1 MAYYDESTLST
12 MQVLDMAVLTVIVL
26 WFIVSIMAA
35 LSLGRFFAIGGGQE
49 PAPIRVR
56 RRESL
61 HADARRTALDQEQR
75 AG

>member
-1 MAYYDESTLST
+1 
-12 MQVLDMAVLTVIVL
+12 MAVLTVIVL

-56 RRESL
+56 RRQTV
-61 HADARRTALDQEQR
+61 HADAQRPVFDREQR